1 MKRFFTNLVLFTAM
15 SVAFSGLT
23 SCTNTATTEN
33 GSAETSKATQNSN
46 YPPAPSAIM
55 QADIKDLDGNTFKL
69 EDKKGKVV
77 LVDLWATWCGPCR
90 DAMPDL
96 IALQDKYKDKNFEII
111 GLDTDEEETPEQIKA
126 FAQAKKLNYQLGYAD
141 AKMMS
146 EFIKVTRL
154 QGIPQSILI
163 NRDGRMVGIFPGGG
177 KRVMAQIP
185 VSYTHL
191 TLPTKR
197 IV

>member
-1 MKRFFTNLVLFTAM
+1 MKRFFTNIVLFTAM
-15 SVAFSGLT
+15 SVLFSGLT
-23 SCTNTATTEN
+23 ACTNTATTQE
-33 GSAETSKATQNSN
+33 GSVETSKATQNSN

-55 QADIKDLDGNTFKL
+55 QGEIKDLDGNTFKL

-96 IALQDKYKDKNFEII
+96 IALQDKYRDKNFEVI

-177 KRVMAQIP
+177 ARVMAQIKET
-185 VSYTHL
+185 VEKT
-191 TLPTKR
+191 
-197 IV
+197 VNE